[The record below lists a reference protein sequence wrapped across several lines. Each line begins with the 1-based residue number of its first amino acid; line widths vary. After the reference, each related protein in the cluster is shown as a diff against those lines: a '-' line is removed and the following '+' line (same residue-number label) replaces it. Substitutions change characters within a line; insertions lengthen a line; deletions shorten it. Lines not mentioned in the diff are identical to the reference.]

1 MMTAKTRP
9 SQPAKPV
16 IFAGQLM
23 FNYRFEAGRTGSKFL
38 REIRDNKKILGLK
51 CTKCNKVY
59 VPPRS
64 TCKECFSQLDK
75 WVEVSPEGK
84 LLTYTVLRVPRDAVK
99 DILKKQLPVAYG
111 IIKLDGADTGFVH
124 MLGEV
129 DLDKIRVGM
138 RVKAVFREDE
148 RKGNILDINY
158 FKPVSKAR
166 ER

>member
-1 MMTAKTRP
+1 MTTTPVKPTT
-9 SQPAKPV
+9 PV
-16 IFAGQLM
+16 IFSGHM
-23 FNYRFEAGRTGSKFL
+23 VFPHKFESGRTGSRFL
-38 REIRDNKKILGLK
+38 RELRDNKKIMGLK

-75 WVEVSPEGK
+75 WVEVGSEGK
-84 LLTYTVLRVPRDAVK
+84 LLTYTVLRVSRDAEK
-99 DILKKQLPVAYG
+99 DVLKKQLPVAYG

-129 DLDKIRVGM
+129 DLDNIKIGM

-166 ER
+166 KR

>member
-1 MMTAKTRP
+1 
-9 SQPAKPV
+9 
-16 IFAGQLM
+16 
-23 FNYRFEAGRTGSKFL
+23 
-38 REIRDNKKILGLK
+38 
-51 CTKCNKVY
+51 
-59 VPPRS
+59 
-64 TCKECFSQLDK
+64 
-75 WVEVSPEGK
+75 
-84 LLTYTVLRVPRDAVK
+84 
-99 DILKKQLPVAYG
+99 LPVAYG

-129 DLDKIRVGM
+129 DLDKIKIGM

>member
-1 MMTAKTRP
+1 MTATPMKPT
-9 SQPAKPV
+9 APV
-16 IFAGQLM
+16 IFSGQM
-23 FNYRFEAGRTGSKFL
+23 VYTHKFEAGRTGSRFL
-38 REIRDNKKILGLK
+38 RELRDNKKIMGLK
-51 CTKCNKVY
+51 CPKCNKVC

-64 TCKECFSQLDK
+64 TCKECFSKLDK
-75 WVEVSPEGK
+75 WIEVGPEGK
-84 LLTYTVLRVPRDAVK
+84 LLTYTVLRVARTAEK
-99 DILKKQLPVAYG
+99 DTLKKQLPVAYG

-129 DLDKIRVGM
+129 DLDKIKIGM

>member
-1 MMTAKTRP
+1 MTTTPMKPT
-9 SQPAKPV
+9 KPV
-16 IFAGQLM
+16 IFAGHM
-23 FNYRFEAGRTGSKFL
+23 VYIHRFESGRTGSRFL
-38 REIRDNKKILGLK
+38 RELRDNKKILGLK

-75 WVEVSPEGK
+75 WVEVSTEGK
-84 LLTYTVLRVPRDAVK
+84 LLTYTVLRVARDAEK
-99 DILKKQLPVAYG
+99 DVLKKQLPVAYG

-129 DLDKIRVGM
+129 DLDKIKIGM

-158 FKPVSKAR
+158 FKPVSQAR
-166 ER
+166 KR

>member
-1 MMTAKTRP
+1 MTATPMKPT
-9 SQPAKPV
+9 APV
-16 IFAGQLM
+16 IFSGHTV
-23 FNYRFEAGRTGSKFL
+23 YTHRFEAGRTGSKFL
-38 REIRDNKKILGLK
+38 RELRDNKKIMGLK
-51 CTKCNKVY
+51 CPKCNKVY

-64 TCKECFSQLDK
+64 TCKECFSKLDE

-84 LLTYTVLRVPRDAVK
+84 LLTYTVLRVARDAEK
-99 DILKKQLPVAYG
+99 DVLKRQLPVAYG

-129 DLDKIRVGM
+129 DLDNIKIGM

-158 FKPVSKAR
+158 FKPVSKTR
-166 ER
+166 KR

>member
-1 MMTAKTRP
+1 MMTTK
-9 SQPAKPV
+9 PAKPTTPI

-23 FNYRFEAGRTGSKFL
+23 LPYRFEAGRTGSKFL

-64 TCKECFSQLDK
+64 TCKECFSQLDN
-75 WVEVSPEGK
+75 WVEVGNEGK
-84 LLTYTVLRVPRDAVK
+84 LLTYTVLRVTRDAERDV
-99 DILKKQLPVAYG
+99 LKKQLPVAYG

-129 DLDKIRVGM
+129 DLDNIKIGM

-158 FKPVSKAR
+158 FKPVSKSR
-166 ER
+166 KR

>member
-1 MMTAKTRP
+1 MTATPMKPKT
-9 SQPAKPV
+9 PV
-16 IFAGQLM
+16 IFSGQM
-23 FNYRFEAGRTGSKFL
+23 VYTHKFEAGRTESRFL
-38 REIRDNKKILGLK
+38 RELRDNKKIMGLK
-51 CTKCNKVY
+51 CPDCNKVY

-64 TCKECFSQLDK
+64 TGKECFGKLEK
-75 WVEVSPEGK
+75 WIEVRPEGK
-84 LLTYTVLRVPRDAVK
+84 LLTYTVLRVARDAEK
-99 DILKKQLPVAYG
+99 DTLKRQLPVAYG

-129 DLDKIRVGM
+129 DLDNNKIGM

-166 ER
+166 KR